1 MGRVRAWRQGLKQ
14 KGAIMRMGP
23 QYQWLLGASGA
34 PPATQAMGLRAQTKR
49 SHHKPGGK

>member
-14 KGAIMRMGP
+14 KAAIMRMGP